1 MEIIN
6 VFLISI
12 GIGAVIGGL
21 TNFIAITMLFRPY
34 KPLYLGSWKL
44 PFTPGVI
51 PKRQEEIAN
60 QLGELVEK
68 ELIPVDR
75 ISEKVN
81 HPQFLTSIES
91 WLTMY
96 VQSWLESEQTLREQV
111 NRMVGGQSPIE
122 RGLEDKLQHVLSL
135 LSDFLML
142 KLEAFLYS
150 EEGEDLLYQSI
161 QQLLARQG
169 VLANMLGSFLAKDRL
184 VDKIRPVLLHVL
196 RKPSTKKLLQEQL
209 NEALAGLLDKPI
221 GELLAPFAEEIKLL
235 PSRCLPELR
244 NWLNQQLPK
253 WLEELE
259 IAQLVRA
266 QVLSFPLAR
275 LEALIIAVAKR
286 ELKMITYL
294 GALLGGIIGFVQAF
308 ILTVFF

>member
-96 VQSWLESEQTLREQV
+96 VQSWLE
-111 NRMVGGQSPIE
+111 
-122 RGLEDKLQHVLSL
+122 
-135 LSDFLML
+135 
-142 KLEAFLYS
+142 
-150 EEGEDLLYQSI
+150 
-161 QQLLARQG
+161 
-169 VLANMLGSFLAKDRL
+169 
-184 VDKIRPVLLHVL
+184 
-196 RKPSTKKLLQEQL
+196 
-209 NEALAGLLDKPI
+209 
-221 GELLAPFAEEIKLL
+221 
-235 PSRCLPELR
+235 
-244 NWLNQQLPK
+244 
-253 WLEELE
+253 
-259 IAQLVRA
+259 
-266 QVLSFPLAR
+266 
-275 LEALIIAVAKR
+275 
-286 ELKMITYL
+286 
-294 GALLGGIIGFVQAF
+294 
-308 ILTVFF
+308 